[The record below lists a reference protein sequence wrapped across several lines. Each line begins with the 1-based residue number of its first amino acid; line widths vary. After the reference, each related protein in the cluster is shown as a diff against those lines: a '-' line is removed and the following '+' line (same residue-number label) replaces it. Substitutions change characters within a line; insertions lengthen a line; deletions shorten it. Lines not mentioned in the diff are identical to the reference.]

1 MFSIRAV
8 LSSALAVLLFLF
20 SVNAYA
26 CLVPVY
32 GGAHAMEGSGC
43 MQPGEEPAKQFCDH
57 FKTLMVQSMHDAD
70 PVFGPDLAI
79 GRELMIPATVLAEGA
94 QPVSLTSINPHAPPL
109 DILICISVFR
119 I

>member
-1 MFSIRAV
+1 MFSVRVV

-57 FKTLMVQSMHDAD
+57 FKTLTVQSTQDVD
-70 PVFGPDLAI
+70 PVSGPDLAA
-79 GRELMIPATVLAEGA
+79 GWELTVPATVLAEGA
-94 QPVSLTSINPHAPPL
+94 QPVSLTSINPHAPPP